1 MYCKVK
7 KISWNSLYSLF
18 VKCTLLQLS
27 TILFVLCNLW
37 GSTYHHTRQIEYS
50 LFSVWF
56 FFFHAQS
63 YIETLVIDGVLYSS
77 HHHPSFFQFFSFPSS
92 YTNTSTLLVL
102 CFKIIPIIIPNNN
115 KPILQWLLHYHI
127 HLLFHKLR
135 LDVYVFYVRDL
146 LMETCF
152 QKVFSH
158 LQVGEEEKVELQR
171 FNLCFDSSSSTTT
184 TTLVYNVT
192 IAYIL
197 FSPH

>member
-1 MYCKVK
+1 MYLVAVVH
-7 KISWNSLYSLF
+7 NSLCIMQFMGKHLPSHTSNRIF
-18 VKCTLLQLS
+18 S
-27 TILFVLCNLW
+27 VLCM
-37 GSTYHHTRQIEYS
+37 
-50 LFSVWF
+50 V

-77 HHHPSFFQFFSFPSS
+77 HHHPSFFKFFSFPSL

-197 FSPH
+197 FSPHYQSPKVMSHLHDFEKFSL